1 MTTTEALKACINAMG
16 ITDELDEALR
26 KTMLDILNRVQEKIE
41 KAEPEQTEPKPE
53 PKRRGRPKKVA
64 EEAEA

>member
-1 MTTTEALKACINAMG
+1 MEAKKETITE
-16 ITDELDEALR
+16 
-26 KTMLDILNRVQEKIE
+26 ILNRMQEKIE
-41 KAEPEQTEPKPE
+41 KMEPEQTEPKPE